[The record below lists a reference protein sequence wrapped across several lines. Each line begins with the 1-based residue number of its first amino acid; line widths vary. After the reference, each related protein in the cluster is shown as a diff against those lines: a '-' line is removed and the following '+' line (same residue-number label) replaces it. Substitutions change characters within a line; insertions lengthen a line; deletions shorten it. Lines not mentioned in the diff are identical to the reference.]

1 MGQHTRMLS
10 NFVGSV
16 WIAQHTQQR
25 RSSFYQADSSMQDA
39 DETTPLITSSSAK
52 EEGDCKQKKRLRAQP
67 SLIKV
72 LFKTFGMPLFL
83 AQIWKLFYDALILT
97 NPLVLG

>member
-1 MGQHTRMLS
+1 MGQHTRMLL
-10 NFVGSV
+10 NFVGRV

-25 RSSFYQADSSMQDA
+25 RSSFYQADSSLQDA
-39 DETTPLITSSSAK
+39 DETTPLITSGSAK
-52 EEGDCKQKKRLRAQP
+52 EEGDRKQKKRLRAQP